1 MEYFLFRQTQMINR
15 IVIMQKSFSN
25 DTKVFSASNQVIIDD
40 AFMMEM
46 NLKANKLRAKAFAQ
60 LLNFVAC
67 SVVSLFASTVK
78 WFNSKIQKS
87 RVMNQLYSMDDRAL
101 ADIGLT
107 RGDIEGVINGTWM
120 STSHETFQPIEKKSQ
135 VISNN
140 IVSNKVLVEDGTRI
154 AA

>member
-1 MEYFLFRQTQMINR
+1 MDYFLFRQTQMINR

-120 STSHETFQPIEKKSQ
+120 STSHKTFQPIEKKSQ

>member
-1 MEYFLFRQTQMINR
+1 
-15 IVIMQKSFSN
+15 MQKSFSN

-120 STSHETFQPIEKKSQ
+120 STSHKTFQPIEKK
-135 VISNN
+135 ITGYF
-140 IVSNKVLVEDGTRI
+140 K
-154 AA
+154 